1 MKKIKSRVLG
11 EIEVDESTRLNFNGS
26 ILGFEEYND
35 FYILDNNSDKDSIF
49 KILQSSE
56 NEDLSWIVLS
66 PFVAFPDY
74 ELDVHDEDVKSLNIE
89 NEKDVIALVM
99 VTIVNND
106 YENMTVNLLGPIII
120 NLKNNLGKQCII
132 KSNKYTT
139 KHKLLEHVA
148 Q

>member
-11 EIEVDESTRLNFNGS
+11 EIEVDEATQLNFNGS

-35 FYILDNNSDKDSIF
+35 FYILDNGSDKDSVF

-66 PFVAFPDY
+66 PFTAFPDY

-89 NEKDVIALVM
+89 SEKDVIALVM

-106 YENMTVNLLGPIII
+106 YENKKHLSPEIESI
-120 NLKNNLGKQCII
+120 LKCNIF
-132 KSNKYTT
+132 
-139 KHKLLEHVA
+139 H
-148 Q
+148 

>member
-11 EIEVDESTRLNFNGS
+11 EIEVDEATQLNFNGS

-66 PFVAFPDY
+66 PFAAFPDY

-89 NEKDVIALVM
+89 SEKDVIALVM